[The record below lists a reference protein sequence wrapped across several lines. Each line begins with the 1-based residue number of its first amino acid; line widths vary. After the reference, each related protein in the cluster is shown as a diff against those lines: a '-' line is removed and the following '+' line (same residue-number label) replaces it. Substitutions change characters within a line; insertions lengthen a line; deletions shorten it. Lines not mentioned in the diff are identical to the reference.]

1 MLCLSKKKK
10 KKDAILFTSIQEWL
24 KEQKHRTA
32 DLP

>member
-1 MLCLSKKKK
+1 MSVKKKK